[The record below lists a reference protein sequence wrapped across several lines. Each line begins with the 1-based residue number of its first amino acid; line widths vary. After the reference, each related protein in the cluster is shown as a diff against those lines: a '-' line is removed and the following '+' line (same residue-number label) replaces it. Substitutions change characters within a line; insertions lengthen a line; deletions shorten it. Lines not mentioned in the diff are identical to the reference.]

1 MCAGYGGGWLAGGWR
16 SCAVRRRALVH
27 LVSRAV
33 RFRYESKTPT
43 RIMYMMSV
51 CVIKIRTLETR
62 EEHVRRPAS
71 DSLQAPGTSLDIQ
84 LLSRT
89 HETRVRRLVNVIVR
103 LSDRSPA
110 PLGVR
115 VRRESVSLSL
125 SVSQLS
131 QPLAL
136 PWHVIWPGGRY
147 APAVKI
153 TGVGPGTRRRRG
165 AEARAAIVSC
175 AGCCCC

>member
-1 MCAGYGGGWLAGGWR
+1 
-16 SCAVRRRALVH
+16 
-27 LVSRAV
+27 
-33 RFRYESKTPT
+33 
-43 RIMYMMSV
+43 MYMMSV

-71 DSLQAPGTSLDIQ
+71 DSLQAPGTSLDIV
-84 LLSRT
+84 SYSVA
-89 HETRVRRLVNVIVR
+89 HETCVRRARRAAAGLVLVLNVIVR

-115 VRRESVSLSL
+115 VRRESVSLAL

>member
-1 MCAGYGGGWLAGGWR
+1 MAGAAALCAAAHSFIW
-16 SCAVRRRALVH
+16 CRARCVY
-27 LVSRAV
+27 
-33 RFRYESKTPT
+33 RYESKTPT
-43 RIMYMMSV
+43 RMMYMMSV

-89 HETRVRRLVNVIVR
+89 YVSPAWVIASSEG

-115 VRRESVSLSL
+115 VRRESVSLAL